1 MSYCL
6 IKIFIIFR
14 SFLIESGLNIAE
26 ACRRLKGTNRK
37 ITSIVNIFDDRYNEI
52 QQKKKRSI
60 SLACY
65 VFSHAEF
72 FIVFILNLEPAFD
85 C

>member
-52 QQKKKRSI
+52 QQKKKSQFPLLVTYFPMLN
-60 SLACY
+60 SLSSL
-65 VFSHAEF
+65 F
-72 FIVFILNLEPAFD
+72 
-85 C
+85 